1 MGRRNPSSPVKF
13 AVGLLFAAAAF
24 GLVAFAS
31 TLTGGGKVSP
41 WWLVAVY
48 FCHTIGELCLSPVG
62 LSTVT
67 KLAPVRFAS
76 LMMGVWFTS
85 LAVGNRVGGWVAGHF
100 DPHGSLPGLF
110 LAVAAFAIGASVLL
124 ALLTRPI
131 KKLMAGV
138 H

>member
-1 MGRRNPSSPVKF
+1 MGLSLVSK
-13 AVGLLFAAAAF
+13 LAAPKQRAAWMGGWF
-24 GLVAFAS
+24 VATAAGGYLSGLVGVF
-31 TLTGGGKVSP
+31 
-41 WWLVAVY
+41 
-48 FCHTIGELCLSPVG
+48 FCHTLGELCLSPVG

-85 LAVGNRVGGWVAGHF
+85 LAVGNRIGGWVAGHF
-100 DPHGSLPGLF
+100 DPNGSLPGLF
-110 LAVAAFAIGASVLL
+110 LSVAAFAIGSAVLL
-124 ALLTRPI
+124 AVLTRPI